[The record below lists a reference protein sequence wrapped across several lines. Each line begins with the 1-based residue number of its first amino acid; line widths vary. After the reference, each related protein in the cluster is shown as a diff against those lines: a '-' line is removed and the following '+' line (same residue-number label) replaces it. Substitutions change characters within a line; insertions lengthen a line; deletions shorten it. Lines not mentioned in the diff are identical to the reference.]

1 MALGTQG
8 HRGRA
13 KGTTISR
20 TCNINDVGLPNDRA
34 HYSNL
39 TLYYTVTRRALF
51 TMASLRTDTEAT
63 LETWCRE

>member
-13 KGTTISR
+13 EGTTISR
-20 TCNINDVGLPNDRA
+20 NINDVGLPNERA

-39 TLYYTVTRRALF
+39 TLYYTVNRRALF

>member
-13 KGTTISR
+13 KGTISR
-20 TCNINDVGLPNDRA
+20 NINDVGLPIDRA

-39 TLYYTVTRRALF
+39 TLYYTVNRRALF